1 METSVQ
7 EVEMPLTPCLAQCE
21 ISRGF
26 HRFWS
31 AIVVKFRNFLFM
43 LYCLAESLF

>member
-7 EVEMPLTPCLAQCE
+7 EVEMALTPCFAQCK
-21 ISRGF
+21 ILRGF
-26 HRFWS
+26 HRFQS
-31 AIVVKFRNFLFM
+31 AIAVKVRNFLFM